1 MNIEK
6 IEEILSIAKDLH
18 KHSIVIG
25 DDYSQDKLMQI
36 ITNSILML
44 DKSDTLTKVE
54 IEEIK
59 RVKKRVPRWIVNTEQ
74 YNAIILH
81 AFIKLSDCNKF
92 PVDINALEK
101 ETELKEKFKSNYN
114 QMKRIFDKNHAKVF
128 EEKNGSIELWQP
140 VEEFII
146 NLWRDNKANDK

>member
-6 IEEILSIAKDLH
+6 IEEIQSIAKDLH
-18 KHSIVIG
+18 KHSIVTE
-25 DDYSQDKLMQI
+25 DEYSQDKLMQI
-36 ITNSILML
+36 ITNTILIL
-44 DKSDTLTKVE
+44 DKNNALTKVE

-59 RVKKRVPRWIVNTEQ
+59 RVKKRVPRWAVNREQ

-81 AFIKLSDCNKF
+81 AFMKLSNDNKF
-92 PVDINALEK
+92 SVDINELEE
-101 ETELKEKFKSNYN
+101 ETKLKEKFKSNYN

-128 EEKNGSIELWQP
+128 EEKNGYIKLWKP

-146 NLWRDNKANDK
+146 NLWNK